1 MPSDLLHL
9 IPDWRGDETLY
20 SWSARMHRLLGGP
33 TKETGQRLFGAPHA
47 YKEWAASSRLD
58 HLKSVTGGLLGS
70 SRSIL
75 LNRTV
80 LAAYYP
86 FLRTEQRQDFDDRAA
101 NAQRTPW
108 LTRFGMRA
116 SALDGSEMRWCRCCA
131 EEDVSMWGA
140 SRWQMSHQMPGAW
153 WCVEHDIPLNRL
165 KPERAEWSVPKGSE
179 PIPDVLLNIEQR
191 QVLRTLS
198 ALTVSL
204 IGRERIDL
212 VSMKRALLSRLR
224 DMGVVTSMKPV
235 SPEGLQ
241 QWFAKT
247 HLVAAVQSV
256 EPKLQPVLDAPWIY
270 ETLLKRRS
278 NHPLLWM
285 MLWVAAFEESSD
297 HKVVQGF
304 HEPDATLI
312 WQEDGQGMLWVEG
325 NFQGDDRVQAIV
337 RSAETIRDAALQLNV
352 SIATVRRYMREAQ
365 CSPRLVRAEDRRQ
378 IRRNEALAQ
387 IKSLIQANP
396 DVSKTE
402 IHLKCKGAVSWLSKW
417 DPDILALLMAQIP
430 EVRER
435 QLKLEMSNST
445 QMGE

>member
-1 MPSDLLHL
+1 MPNDLLHL
-9 IPDWRGDETLY
+9 IPDWHGDETLY

-58 HLKSVTGGLLGS
+58 HLTSVTDGLLGS

-86 FLRTEQRQDFDDRAA
+86 FLRAEQRQEFDDRAA

-116 SALDGSEMRWCRCCA
+116 SALDGSEMRWCRYCV
-131 EEDVSMWGA
+131 EEDIRMWGA
-140 SRWQMSHQMPGAW
+140 SRWRMSHQMPGAW

-165 KPERAEWSVPKGSE
+165 KPQRAEWSVPNGSE
-179 PIPDVLLNIEQR
+179 RIPDVQLSIKGQ
-191 QVLRTLS
+191 QALRTLS
-198 ALTVSL
+198 ALTPSL
-204 IGRERIDL
+204 IGRERVDL
-212 VSMKRALLSRLR
+212 ISMKRALLSRLR
-224 DMGVVTSMKPV
+224 DMGVVTAMKPV

-247 HLVAAVQSV
+247 PLVAAVQSV
-256 EPKLQPVLDAPWIY
+256 EPKLQPVLDGPWIY

-285 MLWVAAFEESSD
+285 MLWVAAFEKSSQQE
-297 HKVVQGF
+297 VIRGF

-337 RSAETIRDAALQLNV
+337 RSAETIRDAARQLNV

-365 CSPRLVRAEDRRQ
+365 CSPRQVRAEDRRQ
-378 IRRNEALAQ
+378 VRKAEALAE
-387 IKSLIQANP
+387 IEALLESNSY
-396 DVSKTE
+396 VSKTY
-402 IHLKCKGAVSWLSKW
+402 IHRKCKGAVSWLSKW
-417 DPDILALLMAQIP
+417 EPDLLASLMAQIP

-435 QLKLEMSNST
+435 QLELAMSNYT
-445 QMGE
+445 RV